1 MRRREWFGLPLV
13 LGACSVLPERPYQQ
27 TRNWPLIVPPP
38 VAHPAP
44 AGSPVLLLRP
54 VRAAA
59 GVEPRGLLTLRADG
73 SLQADPFELWI
84 APPVDAVTDQ
94 LQRWLTASGRFS
106 AVVAPGSRLTA
117 NYVLEAELTAL
128 WAVPASG
135 EARAGLSFVLIDQH
149 GGATNALLQANVSGV
164 APLANDAAETR
175 AASERAALADAFSR
189 LVAALTAKLQT

>member
-59 GVEPRGLLTLRADG
+59 GVEPRGLLTL
-73 SLQADPFELWI
+73 QADPFEQWI
-84 APPVDAVTDQ
+84 APPADAVTDQ

-135 EARAGLSFVLIDQH
+135 EARAGLSFVLIDQR

-175 AASERAALADAFSR
+175 AATERVALADAFSR
-189 LVAALTAKLQT
+189 LVAALPAKLQT